1 MSKYF
6 VEQEKH
12 YGTREEENK
21 LPTIMINW
29 LEGKS
34 DDVKRKVAR
43 DITNVVAKDIG
54 VAEEKVTIIINDL
67 HKNNFAKSGTLACD
81 EN

>member
-1 MSKYF
+1 M
-6 VEQEKH
+6 
-12 YGTREEENK
+12 
-21 LPTIMINW
+21 PTIMINW